1 MFRSRDTGSRSAW
14 RLAPVGAALL
24 LVAGLATA
32 GDPTWSPPILPWNR
46 PDHSASHPPGL
57 PWTRPDYSG
66 YFEPNEPWYAIA
78 PARRAEV
85 AKKYQIHITPLPAKH
100 TEDDANR
107 VLLLAHLPEDAQ
119 IWFDDAP
126 TRQRGRLRT
135 FVSPPLTPGRD
146 STYTVR
152 VAWREDGRWVEQMHA
167 FPVHAGDVQ
176 CIDIIPSAAETVQ
189 KEVKANLAKLAP
201 EDRKVAEAQGFCVV
215 QEGIRLGS
223 MGVPVKVMVKGQ
235 PVFVCCEGCVAKA
248 LDNPARTLAVAQELG
263 LKVKNSSPPRK

>member
-1 MFRSRDTGSRSAW
+1 MSLRKALVVKAAVLLTGALWLGSSATSA
-14 RLAPVGAALL
+14 RQDARGYRAPQ
-24 LVAGLATA
+24 
-32 GDPTWSPPILPWNR
+32 IPWK
-46 PDHSASHPPGL
+46 
-57 PWTRPDYSG
+57 RPDYSG

-85 AKKYQIHITPLPAKH
+85 AKKYQIHITPLPVKR
-100 TEDDANR
+100 TEDDTDS
-107 VLLLAHLPEDAQ
+107 VLLIAHLPEHAQ

-126 TRQRGRLRT
+126 TRQRGTLRK

-146 STYTVR
+146 YTYTVR
-152 VAWREDGRWVEQMHA
+152 VAWREDGRWVEQVHT
-167 FPVHAGDVQ
+167 FPVHAGDTQ

-189 KEVKANLAKLAP
+189 KEVKANLGKLAP
-201 EDRKVAEAQGFCVV
+201 EDRPLAEAQGFCVI

-248 LDNPARTLAVAQELG
+248 ESNPEQTLEQ
-263 LKVKNSSPPRK
+263 LKKIKAKKVTSSAP